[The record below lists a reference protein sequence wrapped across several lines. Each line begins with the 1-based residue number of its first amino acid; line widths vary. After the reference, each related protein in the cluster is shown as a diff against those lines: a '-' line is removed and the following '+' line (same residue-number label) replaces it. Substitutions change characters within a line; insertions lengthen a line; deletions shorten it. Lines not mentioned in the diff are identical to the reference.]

1 MKISVLGASTTN
13 FGELWDKSLRDLA
26 REASVA
32 ALKDAGMGP
41 KDCEAVF
48 IGNMLSGILSGQEQL
63 GPLVT
68 EELGINVSAT
78 RVEGACAS
86 GGLAIYEAV
95 NSLLAG
101 RFETVL
107 VVGVEKMTDK
117 PVENVTSALMT
128 AGSDAERQAGATFP
142 SLYALMARSHMEKYG
157 TTEKHLAAV
166 AVKNHYHASLNGQA
180 QFRFPLTLEQVLKS
194 PKICDPLKLL
204 DSSPVTDGAA
214 AVILSTKLQAQ
225 SSKSKHV
232 FINSCEVATDTLGL
246 AQRESLTELKATK
259 LASQKAYLKAGIS
272 PKDVD
277 VAELHDCF
285 TIAELMAVEDLGFF
299 QKGEAGERILKGETK
314 LGSKGLITNTS
325 GGLKACGHPVGATG
339 VKQIVEITKQLRGKA
354 EKKQVENAKVG
365 LCQNVGGSGATA
377 VITILTS

>member
-26 REASVA
+26 REASLS
-32 ALKDAGMGP
+32 ALKDAGLGP
-41 KDCEAVF
+41 KDVEAVF
-48 IGNMLSGILSGQEQL
+48 VSNMLSGVLLGQQQL
-63 GPLVT
+63 GPMVT

-117 PVENVTSALMT
+117 PAENVTSALMT

-142 SLYALMARSHMEKYG
+142 SLYALLARAHMEKYG
-157 TTEKHLAAV
+157 TTEEQLASV

-180 QFRFPLTLEQVLKS
+180 QFRFPITVEQVLKS

-204 DSSPVTDGAA
+204 DSSPVSDGAA
-214 AVILSTKLQAQ
+214 AVILRAEGRGQKVESRKVYIQA
-225 SSKSKHV
+225 
-232 FINSCEVATDTLGL
+232 CEVATDTLGL

-259 LASQKAYLKAGIS
+259 LASQKAYKKAGIS

-285 TIAELMAVEDLGFF
+285 TIAEIMACEDLGFYK
-299 QKGEAGERILKGETK
+299 KGEAGERILKGETK

-339 VKQIVEITKQLRGKA
+339 VRQMLDAYRQVTGQAGDYSVEGA
-354 EKKQVENAKVG
+354 KKFGVLNI
-365 LCQNVGGSGATA
+365 GGSGT
-377 VITILTS
+377 TSCSFVVGK